1 MIVNCKDLE
10 AKILKDVRD
19 YVKVCDAYDIPRPKL
34 FMLQIGNDS
43 ASSNY
48 VNRKE
53 LKCAE
58 TGVLSETM
66 HITRCKLEDLHSII
80 ENRNNDPLTH
90 GIMIQQPSPLE
101 TADNEAL
108 LQKVLPIKDVDGF
121 TYHNV
126 GALTNNSV
134 PGMIPCTAKGVMQI
148 LDHHDIEVQGKLVL
162 VIGKGRTSGR
172 PIAQLLQ
179 NKGATV
185 ISANSKT
192 AKGDLHNFMLIADII
207 ISCVGK
213 KHLVT
218 RKDLQITSKDAIIN
232 VGMVWEHDK
241 LFNKP
246 RLFGDVDVKSF
257 ENEKIYENTLI
268 TTVSGST
275 GLLTVANLLMNTC
288 IAHYTL
294 LGKDTIPSE
303 AKEHLVHLIVPYIK

>member
-10 AKILKDVRD
+10 AKILKDVKD
-19 YVKVCDAYDIPRPKL
+19 YVKVCDAYDIPKPKL

-53 LKCAE
+53 LKCKE

-66 HITRCKLEDLHSII
+66 HITRCKLEDLHSIL

-121 TYHNV
+121 TYYNV

-148 LDHHDIEVQGKLVL
+148 LDHHDIDVQGKLVL

-192 AKGDLHNFMLIADII
+192 SKGDLNNFMLIADII

-218 RKDLQITSKDAIIN
+218 RKDLQITYKDAIIN

-303 AKEHLVHLIVPYIK
+303 VKERLVHLIAPYIK

>member
-10 AKILKDVRD
+10 AKILKDVKD
-19 YVKVCDAYDIPRPKL
+19 YVKVCDAYDIPKPKL

-53 LKCAE
+53 LKCKE

-66 HITRCKLEDLHSII
+66 HITRCKLEDLHSIL

-108 LQKVLPIKDVDGF
+108 LQKVVPVKDVDGF

-148 LDHHDIEVQGKLVL
+148 LDHHDIDVQSKLVL

-192 AKGDLHNFMLIADII
+192 YKGDLNNFMLIADII

-218 RKDLQITSKDAIIN
+218 RKDLQITYKDAIIN

-288 IAHYTL
+288 IAHYNL

-303 AKEHLVHLIVPYIK
+303 VKGHLVPLIVPYIK

>member
-10 AKILKDVRD
+10 AKILKDVKD
-19 YVKVCDAYDIPRPKL
+19 YVKVCDAYDIPKPKL

-53 LKCAE
+53 LKCKE

-148 LDHHDIEVQGKLVL
+148 LDHHDIDVQGKLVL

-192 AKGDLHNFMLIADII
+192 SKGDLNNFMLIADII

-218 RKDLQITSKDAIIN
+218 LKDLQITYKDAIIN

-288 IAHYTL
+288 ISHYAL

-303 AKEHLVHLIVPYIK
+303 VKEHLVHLIVPYIK

>member
-10 AKILKDVRD
+10 AKILKDVKD
-19 YVKVCDAYDIPRPKL
+19 YVKVCDAYDIPKPKL

-53 LKCAE
+53 LKCKE

-66 HITRCKLEDLHSII
+66 HITRCKLEDLHSIL
-80 ENRNNDPLTH
+80 ESRNNDPLTH

-121 TYHNV
+121 TYYNV

-148 LDHHDIEVQGKLVL
+148 LDHHDIDVQSKLVL

-192 AKGDLHNFMLIADII
+192 YKGDLNNFMLIADII

-218 RKDLQITSKDAIIN
+218 RKDLQITYKDAIIN

-288 IAHYTL
+288 IAHYNL

-303 AKEHLVHLIVPYIK
+303 VKGHLVPLIVPYIK

>member
-1 MIVNCKDLE
+1 MIMNCKDIE
-10 AKILKDVRD
+10 AKILENVKQ
-19 YVKVCDAYDIPRPKL
+19 YVKVCDAYDIPRPRL

-53 LKCAE
+53 LKCEE

-66 HITRCKLEDLHSII
+66 HITRCKLEDLKSII
-80 ENRNNDPLTH
+80 DSRNNDPFTH
-90 GIMIQQPSPLE
+90 GIMIQQPSPLDN
-101 TADNEAL
+101 ADNEAL
-108 LQKVLPIKDVDGF
+108 LQKVSPIKDVDGF
-121 TYHNV
+121 TNFNV
-126 GALTNNSV
+126 GALMNNTSK
-134 PGMIPCTAKGVMQI
+134 MIPCTAKGVMQI
-148 LDHHDIEVQGKLVL
+148 LDYHDINVVGKIVL

-232 VGMVWEHDK
+232 VGMEWVEVDDR
-241 LFNKP
+241 P

-257 ENEKIYENTLI
+257 ENEKMYENTLI

-288 IAHYTL
+288 IAHYL
-294 LGKDTIPSE
+294 SGNDTIPS
-303 AKEHLVHLIVPYIK
+303 KVKGHLIPLIIPYI

>member
-10 AKILKDVRD
+10 AKILKDVKD
-19 YVKVCDAYDIPRPKL
+19 YVKVCDAYDIPKPKL

-53 LKCAE
+53 LKCKE

-66 HITRCKLEDLHSII
+66 HITRCKLEDLHSIL
-80 ENRNNDPLTH
+80 ESRNNDPLTH

-108 LQKVLPIKDVDGF
+108 LQKVVPVKDVDGF

-148 LDHHDIEVQGKLVL
+148 LDHHDIDVQSKLVL

-192 AKGDLHNFMLIADII
+192 YKGDLNNFMLIADII

-218 RKDLQITSKDAIIN
+218 RKDLQITYKDAIIN

-288 IAHYTL
+288 IAHYNL

-303 AKEHLVHLIVPYIK
+303 VKGHLVPLIVPYIK